1 MSHPVYLLNGEP
13 FLAEEAL
20 ARVRAEA
27 GTDDLSEINLDP
39 SAAAQEILEALE
51 TPSLLGGRRLVVV
64 HDAHGL
70 KKDQVEALEAYL
82 ESPSPSSVLVLVADG
97 RTKLS
102 EVVQRTGAAVA
113 LEPPRGRRLNGWV
126 LERARAYK
134 LKLDEKAARALLE
147 TVGTELRD
155 LDAAL
160 RQLATG
166 LGEVARVTETDVR
179 AAFARLADERIYAFT
194 DAVGERRMADAM
206 TTLRRLLDQGEPPLV
221 LFGALSGHVR
231 RMLQIHRLD
240 GSRAVGSRLGMPDWR
255 AQKLLKQAR
264 SYREEELLAAM
275 SVLATTDID
284 MKSGDLPVQEVP
296 LERAVVRIISGS

>member
-20 ARVRAEA
+20 RRVRSEA
-27 GTDDLSEINLDP
+27 ATDDLSEITLDP

-64 HDAHGL
+64 HDAHSL

-82 ESPSPSSVLVLVADG
+82 DSPAPSSVLVLVCSG
-97 RTKLS
+97 RSKLMDA
-102 EVVQRTGAAVA
+102 VNKTGAVVT
-113 LEPPRGRRLNGWV
+113 LEAPRGRQLSGWV
-126 LERARAYK
+126 LQRARTYN
-134 LKLDEKAARALLE
+134 LKLDDKAARALLE
-147 TVGTELRD
+147 TVGGELRD
-155 LDAAL
+155 LDGAL

-166 LGEVARVTETDVR
+166 LREAARVTEADVR
-179 AAFARLADERIYAFT
+179 RAFARLADERIYAFT
-194 DAVGERRMADAM
+194 DAVGERRIADAM
-206 TTLRRLLDQGEPPLV
+206 ATLRRLLDQGEPPLV

-240 GSRAVGSRLGMPDWR
+240 GPRAVGSQLGMPEWR
-255 AQKLLKQAR
+255 AKKLLNQSR
-264 SYREEELLAAM
+264 SYKEDELVTAM
-275 SVLATTDID
+275 SVLATTDVD
-284 MKSGDLPVQEVP
+284 MKSGDLPVQEIP